1 MPYGIALF
9 LIWLVLLLR
18 FPRVRLPVSAV
29 VAGLALLLGA
39 IMGVLQWQQ
48 SQRIDHL
55 AFDLSYQPDSCPF
68 GQPLAVRIHNGG
80 ELTARNISW
89 LLWVNQPGYNSN
101 LVDVASSDQRFTL
114 GPDLL
119 PGADTLVCYSLPRL
133 RRGYRESELQYRAD
147 AVRADFIEE
156 Q

>member
-18 FPRVRLPVSAV
+18 FPRVMLPVSAV

-89 LLWVNQPGYNSN
+89 LLGQPARLQLQPGRRCQ
-101 LVDVASSDQRFTL
+101 QRSTL
-114 GPDLL
+114 HPRPRSATRRRYPGLL
-119 PGADTLVCYSLPRL
+119 QSAAAAPRL
-133 RRGYRESELQYRAD
+133 P
-147 AVRADFIEE
+147 
-156 Q
+156 

>member
-18 FPRVRLPVSAV
+18 FPRVMLPVSAV
-29 VAGLALLLGA
+29 VAGLGLLLGA

-55 AFDLSYQPDSCPF
+55 AFELSYQPDSCPF
-68 GQPLAVRIHNGG
+68 GQPLAVSVRNGG
-80 ELTARNISW
+80 ERSARNISW
-89 LLWVNQPGYNSN
+89 QLWVNQPGYNSN
-101 LVDVASSDQRFTL
+101 LVDAASSDQRFTL
-114 GPDLL
+114 NTELA
-119 PGADTLVCYSLPRL
+119 PGAATRVCYSLPRL
-133 RRGYRESELQYRAD
+133 RRGYRESELEYRAD
-147 AVRADFIEE
+147 AVRADFITE